1 MNKTKKYTLIFI
13 VVCFLFI
20 GGAGIYNACF
30 SSNQKSPVVSEKIE
44 NSDEKEEIDSNQQE
58 ITKQEEKEEQVS
70 SQKEENKATQDKTES
85 QSTTQSQTTSKQET
99 TTSKQETTTSKQETT
114 STDQTEELS
123 QQEEQQNEVVEDVAS
138 INVSITG
145 VDGVIAQDHVEY
157 EDNMS
162 AYDALK
168 ILADNYEISVK
179 TSGIGQKVYI
189 KGINGLME
197 FDYGSRSGWK
207 YKVNGS
213 YPSVG
218 AGGYVL
224 KDGDQVEWIYTTNG

>member
-1 MNKTKKYTLIFI
+1 MNKTKKYTLVFI

-30 SSNQKSPVVSEKIE
+30 SSNQESPVVSEKVE
-44 NSDEKEEIDSNQQE
+44 NDVEKEEIDSNQQE
-58 ITKQEEKEEQVS
+58 KTQQEEKEEQDS

-99 TTSKQETTTSKQETT
+99 TTSKQETTL
-114 STDQTEELS
+114 TDQTEELS

-138 INVSITG
+138 VNVSITG
-145 VDGVIAQDHVEY
+145 VDGVIAQDYVEY

-179 TSGIGQKVYI
+179 TSGIGQRVYI

>member
-13 VVCFLFI
+13 VVCFIFI

-30 SSNQKSPVVSEKIE
+30 SSNQKSPVASEKVEI
-44 NSDEKEEIDSNQQE
+44 DIEKEEIGSNQQE
-58 ITKQEEKEEQVS
+58 ITQPEEKEEQDS
-70 SQKEENKATQDKTES
+70 SQKEENTTTQEKTES
-85 QSTTQSQTTSKQET
+85 QTTTQSQTTSKQET
-99 TTSKQETTTSKQETT
+99 TTSKQETT
-114 STDQTEELS
+114 STEQTEELS
-123 QQEEQQNEVVEDVAS
+123 QQEEQPDEVVEEVAAV
-138 INVSITG
+138 NVSITG
-145 VDGVIAQDHVEY
+145 VDGAIAQDYVEY

-179 TSGIGQKVYI
+179 TSGIGQTVYV

>member
-58 ITKQEEKEEQVS
+58 ITKQEEKEEQDS
-70 SQKEENKATQDKTES
+70 
-85 QSTTQSQTTSKQET
+85 SQTTSKQET

-138 INVSITG
+138 VNVSITG
-145 VDGVIAQDHVEY
+145 VDGVIAQDYVEY

-179 TSGIGQKVYI
+179 TSGIGQRVYI

>member
-44 NSDEKEEIDSNQQE
+44 NNDEKEEIDSNQQE
-58 ITKQEEKEEQVS
+58 ITKQEAKEEQDS

-99 TTSKQETTTSKQETT
+99 TTSKQETT

-123 QQEEQQNEVVEDVAS
+123 QQEEQQNKVVEDVAS

-145 VDGVIAQDHVEY
+145 VDGVIAQDYVEY

-179 TSGIGQKVYI
+179 TSGIGQTVYV

>member
-44 NSDEKEEIDSNQQE
+44 NNDEKEEIDSNQQE
-58 ITKQEEKEEQVS
+58 ITKQEEKEEQDS

-85 QSTTQSQTTSKQET
+85 QSTTQSQ

-138 INVSITG
+138 INISITG

-179 TSGIGQKVYI
+179 TSGIGQTIYV

>member
-1 MNKTKKYTLIFI
+1 M
-13 VVCFLFI
+13 
-20 GGAGIYNACF
+20 
-30 SSNQKSPVVSEKIE
+30 
-44 NSDEKEEIDSNQQE
+44 
-58 ITKQEEKEEQVS
+58 
-70 SQKEENKATQDKTES
+70 
-85 QSTTQSQTTSKQET
+85 
-99 TTSKQETTTSKQETT
+99 
-114 STDQTEELS
+114 S

-179 TSGIGQKVYI
+179 TSGIGQTVYV

>member
-44 NSDEKEEIDSNQQE
+44 NNDEKEEIDSNQQE
-58 ITKQEEKEEQVS
+58 ITKQEEKEEQDS

-85 QSTTQSQTTSKQET
+85 QSTTQSQ

-179 TSGIGQKVYI
+179 TSGIGQTVYV

>member
-1 MNKTKKYTLIFI
+1 MNKTKKYTLVFI

-30 SSNQKSPVVSEKIE
+30 SSNQESPVVSEKVE
-44 NSDEKEEIDSNQQE
+44 NDVEKEEIDSNQQE
-58 ITKQEEKEEQVS
+58 KTQQEEKEEQDS

-85 QSTTQSQTTSKQET
+85 QSTTQSQ

-179 TSGIGQKVYI
+179 TSGIGQTVYV

>member
-1 MNKTKKYTLIFI
+1 MNKTKKYTLVFI

-30 SSNQKSPVVSEKIE
+30 SSNQESPVVSEKVE
-44 NSDEKEEIDSNQQE
+44 NDVEKEEIDSNQQE
-58 ITKQEEKEEQVS
+58 KTQQEEKEEQDS

-99 TTSKQETTTSKQETT
+99 TTSKQETTL
-114 STDQTEELS
+114 TDQTEELS
-123 QQEEQQNEVVEDVAS
+123 QQEEQQNEVVENVAS
-138 INVSITG
+138 VNVSITG

>member
-30 SSNQKSPVVSEKIE
+30 SSNQESPVVSEKVE
-44 NSDEKEEIDSNQQE
+44 NDVEKEEIDCNQQE
-58 ITKQEEKEEQVS
+58 KTQQEEKEEQDS

-99 TTSKQETTTSKQETT
+99 TTSKQETTL
-114 STDQTEELS
+114 TDQTEELS
-123 QQEEQQNEVVEDVAS
+123 QQEEQQNEVVENVAS
-138 INVSITG
+138 VNVSITG

>member
-58 ITKQEEKEEQVS
+58 ITKQEEKEEQDS

-85 QSTTQSQTTSKQET
+85 QSTTQSQ

-179 TSGIGQKVYI
+179 TSGIGQTVYV

>member
-1 MNKTKKYTLIFI
+1 MNKTKKYTLVFI

-30 SSNQKSPVVSEKIE
+30 SSNQESPVVSEKVE
-44 NSDEKEEIDSNQQE
+44 NDVEKEEIDCNQQE
-58 ITKQEEKEEQVS
+58 KTQQEEKEEQDS

-99 TTSKQETTTSKQETT
+99 TTSKQETT

-123 QQEEQQNEVVEDVAS
+123 QQEEQQNEVVEDVDS

>member
-1 MNKTKKYTLIFI
+1 MNKTKKYTLVFI

-30 SSNQKSPVVSEKIE
+30 SSNQESPVVSEKVE
-44 NSDEKEEIDSNQQE
+44 NDVEKEEIDSNQQE
-58 ITKQEEKEEQVS
+58 KTQQEEKEEQDS

-99 TTSKQETTTSKQETT
+99 TTSKQETTL
-114 STDQTEELS
+114 TDQTEELS
-123 QQEEQQNEVVEDVAS
+123 QQEEQQNEVVENVAS
-138 INVSITG
+138 VNVSITD

>member
-44 NSDEKEEIDSNQQE
+44 NNDEKEEIDSNQQE
-58 ITKQEEKEEQVS
+58 ITKQEEKEEQDS

-99 TTSKQETTTSKQETT
+99 TTSKQETT

-123 QQEEQQNEVVEDVAS
+123 QQEEQQNEVVEDVVS

-179 TSGIGQKVYI
+179 TSGIGQTVYV

>member
-44 NSDEKEEIDSNQQE
+44 NNDEKEEIDSNQQE
-58 ITKQEEKEEQVS
+58 ITKQEAKEEQDS

-85 QSTTQSQTTSKQET
+85 QSTTQSQ

-179 TSGIGQKVYI
+179 TSGIGQTVYV

>member
-30 SSNQKSPVVSEKIE
+30 SSNQESPVASEKVE
-44 NSDEKEEIDSNQQE
+44 NDVEKEETNSNQQA
-58 ITKQEEKEEQVS
+58 ITQQEEKKEKNS
-70 SQKEENKATQDKTES
+70 SQKEENTTTKDKKES
-85 QSTTQSQTTSKQET
+85 QSTTQSQTTSKQEI
-99 TTSKQETTTSKQETT
+99 TTSKQETT
-114 STDQTEELS
+114 STEQTEELS
-123 QQEEQQNEVVEDVAS
+123 QQEEQQNEVVENVAS
-138 INVSITG
+138 VNVSITG

>member
-44 NSDEKEEIDSNQQE
+44 NNDEKEEIDSNQQE
-58 ITKQEEKEEQVS
+58 ITKQEEKEEQDS
-70 SQKEENKATQDKTES
+70 SQKEENKATQDKIES
-85 QSTTQSQTTSKQET
+85 QSTTQSQ

-138 INVSITG
+138 VNVSITG
-145 VDGVIAQDHVEY
+145 VDGVIAQDYVEY

-179 TSGIGQKVYI
+179 TSGIGQRVYI

>member
-58 ITKQEEKEEQVS
+58 ITKQEEKEEQDS

-99 TTSKQETTTSKQETT
+99 TTSKQETTL
-114 STDQTEELS
+114 TDQTEELS
-123 QQEEQQNEVVEDVAS
+123 QQEEQQNEVVENVAS
-138 INVSITG
+138 VNVSITG
-145 VDGVIAQDHVEY
+145 VDGVIAQDYVEY

-179 TSGIGQKVYI
+179 TSGIGQRVYI

>member
-30 SSNQKSPVVSEKIE
+30 SSNQESPVVSEKVE
-44 NSDEKEEIDSNQQE
+44 NDVEKEEIDSNQQE
-58 ITKQEEKEEQVS
+58 VTQQEEKKEHNS
-70 SQKEENKATQDKTES
+70 SQKEENTATKDKKES
-85 QSTTQSQTTSKQET
+85 QSTTQSQ

-123 QQEEQQNEVVEDVAS
+123 QQEEQQNEVVEEVAS
-138 INVSITG
+138 VNVSITG
-145 VDGVIAQDHVEY
+145 VDGVIAQDYVEY
-157 EDNMS
+157 EENMS

-179 TSGIGQKVYI
+179 TSGIGQTIYV